1 MKPIER
7 LRQLKGL
14 SLRAVEEKTGLFNTY
29 VSKLELSQR
38 YQTIDNTVKLSKGL
52 DTSIDYIIGKTDKIT
67 PLTDDDI
74 KFIERYE
81 EIEKHLKQL
90 NKTVKPRT
98 K

>member
-14 SLRAVEEKTGLFNTY
+14 SLRAVEEKTGITNAY
-29 VSKLELSQR
+29 ISGLELSR
-38 YQTIDNTVKLSKGL
+38 YYQTIDNTVKLSKGL
-52 DTSIDYIIGKTDKIT
+52 DTSIDYIIGKTNKIT
-67 PLTDDDI
+67 PLTKEDKI
-74 KFIERYE
+74 FIERYE
-81 EIEKHLKQL
+81 EIEKQLKEL